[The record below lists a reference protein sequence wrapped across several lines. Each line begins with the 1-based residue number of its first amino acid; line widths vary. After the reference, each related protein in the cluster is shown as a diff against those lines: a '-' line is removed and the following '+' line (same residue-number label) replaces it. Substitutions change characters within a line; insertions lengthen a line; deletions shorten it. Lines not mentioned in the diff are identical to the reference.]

1 MNKRE
6 IEKQIP
12 IAIDLIDEFM
22 KKRNFKKDDKE
33 DDKNLKELLKNI
45 KAIYR
50 ILELV

>member
-22 KKRNFKKDDKE
+22 KKKKF
-33 DDKNLKELLKNI
+33 LKKMTKRMI
-45 KAIYR
+45 KT
-50 ILELV
+50 